1 MRAPKLLVAATVL
14 LAACAAESSPPRA
27 ERAADGAEK
36 GYPVTIQAANGPVAV
51 PERPQQIVSLSPTAT
66 EMLFAIGAGPQVV
79 AVDDQSNHPPAA
91 PRTELS
97 GYEPNVE
104 ALAAYDPDLV
114 VVSNDPGGLLRSL
127 AKLDIP
133 GLLQPAAQGLDDTY
147 AQIEQL
153 GAATGHVARAAEVV
167 ARTRAEID
175 EIVAS
180 APTFEDPPSYY
191 HELDQN
197 YFTVTS
203 DTFIGHVYGL
213 FDLDNIADDAQG
225 ASSGYPQLSAE
236 HIIEADPDL
245 VFLAD
250 TKCCRVTA
258 RRVARR
264 PGWDRIRAV
273 REGRV
278 YELDDDIASRWG
290 PRLVTFARTVARAV
304 AELERARA

>member
-14 LAACAAESSPPRA
+14 LAACAAEPSPPRG
-27 ERAADGAEK
+27 ERAADGAAN
-36 GYPVTIQAANGPVAV
+36 GYPVTIRAANGPVAI
-51 PERPQQIVSLSPTAT
+51 PERPQKIVSLSPTAT

-133 GLLQPAAQGLDDTY
+133 GLLQPAAQDLDDTY

-153 GAATGHVARAAEVV
+153 GAATGHLARAAEVV

-180 APTFEDPPSYY
+180 APTFADPPSYY

-197 YFTVTS
+197 YFSVTS

-236 HIIEADPDL
+236 HIIEANPDL

-250 TKCCRVTA
+250 TKCCHVTA
-258 RRVARR
+258 GRVARR

-290 PRLVTFARTVARAV
+290 PRLVTLARTVGRAV